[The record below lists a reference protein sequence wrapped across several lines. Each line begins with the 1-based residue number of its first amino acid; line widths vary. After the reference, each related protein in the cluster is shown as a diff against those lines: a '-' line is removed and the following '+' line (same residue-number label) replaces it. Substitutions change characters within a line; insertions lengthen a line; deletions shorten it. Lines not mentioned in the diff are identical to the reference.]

1 MRKWMKKLAVGL
13 LAATMTVSLAGCG
26 GGGEGDVSS
35 DTSGAAADSSSG
47 TTAESGDMPVV
58 NFCVPN
64 IYDTSELQMV
74 EDGINAV
81 TADKYG
87 LKIKLTFVEFGNWTQ
102 QSNMLLT
109 GDEADLIMIYGTPL
123 LSFVKN
129 GQLLNLNDYYANA
142 SEEFKT
148 AAAKVFTEE
157 DLKCLTVNGNI
168 YAMVNNR
175 NHGDTVVLEIDEE
188 IAGEFDI
195 VPGTFMSLDEV
206 DEFLAKAHE
215 AYPDRYAIVPQGNTT
230 MSNGGW
236 TWDGLGDIDFIG
248 VIGISDDDTTVKN
261 LFETEEFIEFTEHS
275 RRWYENGYMM
285 ADCLSN
291 TETGSAMIRND
302 RAVSC
307 FNNGAYY
314 AEEDFH
320 KDGVVRVPLTSA
332 KADTTT
338 ISGMCWGINSN
349 SKNPDAAWKMLEI
362 LYYDKDVATLLAN
375 GVEGEHYV
383 LNEDGTASFPEG
395 EDYTN
400 CGYGGMMETWLFP
413 NSSLGYPRAEDGIE
427 YFTNLEAYNES
438 VKKSKAYGFCFDTT
452 NVVDEYSACCN
463 VKDKYYDALML
474 GAVDPAEILPQATEE
489 LKAAGLEKVMAEKQ
503 TQFDAWL
510 AQQ

>member
-1 MRKWMKKLAVGL
+1 MRKWMKKLAAGL

-35 DTSGAAADSSSG
+35 GTSGAAADSSSG
-47 TTAESGDMPVV
+47 STAESGDMPVV

-64 IYDTSELQMV
+64 VYDTSELQMV

-109 GDEADLIMIYGTPL
+109 GDEADLVMIYGTPL

-148 AAAKVFTEE
+148 AVSKVFTEE

-188 IAGEFDI
+188 IAEEFNI

-215 AYPDRYAIVPQGNTT
+215 AYPDRYAIVPQANTT

-275 RRWYENGYMM
+275 RRWYGNGYMM
-285 ADCLSN
+285 ADCL
-291 TETGSAMIRND
+291 RD
-302 RAVSC
+302 RKS
-307 FNNGAYY
+307 
-314 AEEDFH
+314 
-320 KDGVVRVPLTSA
+320 VV
-332 KADTTT
+332 
-338 ISGMCWGINSN
+338 
-349 SKNPDAAWKMLEI
+349 
-362 LYYDKDVATLLAN
+362 
-375 GVEGEHYV
+375 
-383 LNEDGTASFPEG
+383 
-395 EDYTN
+395 
-400 CGYGGMMETWLFP
+400 
-413 NSSLGYPRAEDGIE
+413 
-427 YFTNLEAYNES
+427 
-438 VKKSKAYGFCFDTT
+438 
-452 NVVDEYSACCN
+452 
-463 VKDKYYDALML
+463 
-474 GAVDPAEILPQATEE
+474 
-489 LKAAGLEKVMAEKQ
+489 
-503 TQFDAWL
+503 
-510 AQQ
+510 